1 MKIAVLIEGQ
11 TERAFL
17 PHLRRFLETRL
28 AGQMPRL
35 DPVPYDSRIPTGERL
50 RRHVDRLLRS
60 GRFPADAVI
69 ALTDVYTGTGEFQD
83 AEDAKNKMRD
93 RVGENTRFYPHAAQY
108 EFESWLL
115 PFWGTIQRLA
125 GHNMGAPGGPPE
137 AVNLTRPP
145 SFRIKEVF
153 RAGSRGRDY
162 VKPRDADRILRENDF
177 LLAAQACPELRALLN
192 TILGLCGGECV
203 QAA

>member
-1 MKIAVLIEGQ
+1 MKSAVLIEGQ

-17 PHLRRFLETRL
+17 PHLRSFLETRL
-28 AGQMPRL
+28 AGRMPRL
-35 DPVPYDSRIPTGERL
+35 DPVLYDGRIPTGERL
-50 RRHVDRLLRS
+50 RREVERLLRS
-60 GRFPADAVI
+60 GRPPADAVI

-83 AEDAKNKMRD
+83 AENAKRKMREW
-93 RVGENTRFYPHAAQY
+93 VGENPQFFPHAAQH
-108 EFESWLL
+108 EFEAWLL

-145 SFRIKEVF
+145 SVRIREVF

-162 VKPRDADRILRENDF
+162 VKPRDADRILRDND
-177 LLAAQACPELRALLN
+177 LLAAATACPELRALLN
-192 TILGLCGGECV
+192 TILSLCGGECV
-203 QAA
+203 